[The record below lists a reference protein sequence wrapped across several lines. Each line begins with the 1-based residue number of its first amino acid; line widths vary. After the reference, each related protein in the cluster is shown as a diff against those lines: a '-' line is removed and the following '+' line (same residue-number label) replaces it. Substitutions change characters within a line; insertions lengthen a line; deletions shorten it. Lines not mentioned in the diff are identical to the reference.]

1 MHSTPVYS
9 FLIASPP
16 PPTPR
21 PARHTGPYKSV
32 SDVYNIPGLTPEG
45 KNALKN
51 AESRFVV
58 LDVKPE
64 YDIDKINNGLY
75 R

>member
-1 MHSTPVYS
+1 M
-9 FLIASPP
+9 
-16 PPTPR
+16 
-21 PARHTGPYKSV
+21 
-32 SDVYNIPGLTPEG
+32 YNIPGLTPEG
-45 KNALKN
+45 KTALKN
-51 AESRFVV
+51 AESRWVV